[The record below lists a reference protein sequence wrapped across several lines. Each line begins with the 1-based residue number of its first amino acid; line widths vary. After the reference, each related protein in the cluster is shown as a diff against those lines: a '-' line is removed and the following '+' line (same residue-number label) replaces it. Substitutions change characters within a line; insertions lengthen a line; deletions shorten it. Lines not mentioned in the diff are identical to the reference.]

1 MTSHEITRILENLF
15 PAGLAVEGDATGVQ
29 IDCGDRE
36 VVSIGIAYELTD
48 RIVGEICSSGTGY
61 VIVFHPLIYR
71 PLGSISPEDRVG
83 RAVLELVSA
92 GVTLFVTHTRL
103 DAHPDG
109 TNTSLA
115 RALGAESGT
124 PLVPLTAVELPDSS
138 GMGRLASFANGISW
152 SELIERVRQ
161 VTRSEGLRASPIAS
175 DRRIEKVAIVAGSGM
190 SYYDAACRAGAD
202 VMITGDVRY
211 HDFHAANDR
220 IPIIDPGHAESEA
233 FVLDA
238 TGTILNAGIMLPN
251 MQVVRFATATTPLRY
266 LPSGT
271 TD

>member
-1 MTSHEITRILENLF
+1 MTSHAITRELETLF
-15 PAGLAVEGDATGVQ
+15 PAGLAVEGDLTGVQ
-29 IDCGDRE
+29 IDCGDRG
-36 VVSIGIAYELTD
+36 VDSVGIAYELTD
-48 RIVGEICSSGTGY
+48 GIVEEVRGSGTEY

-71 PLGSISPEDRVG
+71 PLSSISPEDRVG

-109 TNTSLA
+109 TNTILA
-115 RALGAESGT
+115 RELGAERAA
-124 PLVPLTAVELPDSS
+124 PLVPLHTVELPESS
-138 GMGRLASFANGISW
+138 GMGRLATFADGISW
-152 SELIERVRQ
+152 SELTERVRQ
-161 VTRSEGLRASPIAS
+161 VTRSEGLRGSPVAS
-175 DRRIEKVAIVAGSGM
+175 DRRFEQIAIVAGSGM
-190 SYYDAACRAGAD
+190 SYYDAACRAGAE

-238 TGTILNAGIMLPN
+238 TESILTKGGALGQIPI
-251 MQVVRFATATTPLRY
+251 VRFSSPTIPMQYDR
-266 LPSGT
+266 SGSS
-271 TD
+271 D